1 MSNLIIKIFDVGA
14 GLAIYVKTPNGKKI
28 FLDCGGTSELSPA
41 HIINPSD
48 DKISLDYLVIS
59 HPHLDHISD
68 IINVSEKYNIDVL
81 RRNKNLDAE
90 TMRIDNPDAEDNE
103 CLKKYFSISD
113 KFTKTVKGDESPK
126 NESWENGC
134 TFHTF
139 NNLDTNLCVND
150 QSVVTFIDY
159 GHTTI
164 LCGGDVEEKGWDE
177 LLKNVSFLEYLKKT
191 SILIAPHHGNDSGYN
206 KKLFGYFTPKIT
218 IFSTDSPENTVGEKY
233 RDNTEGL
240 EVRTKNGK
248 ECRKILTTNNDG
260 HMKIVVTSKNEDP
273 TITINLDESNL

>member
-90 TMRIDNPDAEDNE
+90 TMQIENPDGKDNE

-113 KFTKTVKGDESPK
+113 KFTKTVKGIESPE
-126 NESWENGC
+126 NESWGNGC
-134 TFHTF
+134 TFHSF
-139 NNLDTNLCVND
+139 NNSDTNLCVND

-164 LCGGDVEEKGWDE
+164 FMCPSLFVVNIF
-177 LLKNVSFLEYLKKT
+177 LNSSSFFVL
-191 SILIAPHHGNDSGYN
+191 
-206 KKLFGYFTPKIT
+206 
-218 IFSTDSPENTVGEKY
+218 
-233 RDNTEGL
+233 
-240 EVRTKNGK
+240 
-248 ECRKILTTNNDG
+248 
-260 HMKIVVTSKNEDP
+260 TSKPSVLTLYFSP
-273 TITINLDESNL
+273 TVFSGLFVENIVIFGVK